1 MSYHSE
7 TLELPNR
14 TILDQVSI
22 QKFSIKTEFYL
33 VRYDSKVSL
42 YIDSLF
48 LNLIIFE
55 RNNFS
60 LL

>member
-14 TILDQVSI
+14 TKLDQVSI
-22 QKFSIKTEFYL
+22 HKFSIKTEFYL